1 MKSRTTFRPSR
12 IALGL
17 SIVPLLLMMACADGG
32 GDESA
37 DQEAPDVE
45 SMSREERIEFR
56 RKMQADRMPAPTAAA
71 DEGSAV
77 TGEVPQEILD
87 AILADLEGLTAV
99 DRSGFNVVQ
108 AEAMRFGSGALGCP
122 EPGQMYT
129 QAIVDGYRVVVEY
142 DGTQY
147 DYRAKEDGYFRLCPG
162 FEAPTR

>member
-56 RKMQADRMPAPTAAA
+56 RKMQADRMHS
-71 DEGSAV
+71 DG
-77 TGEVPQEILD
+77 
-87 AILADLEGLTAV
+87 
-99 DRSGFNVVQ
+99 
-108 AEAMRFGSGALGCP
+108 GC
-122 EPGQMYT
+122 
-129 QAIVDGYRVVVEY
+129 
-142 DGTQY
+142 
-147 DYRAKEDGYFRLCPG
+147 
-162 FEAPTR
+162 